1 MRLNNHQQ
9 NLLWSAS
16 SKNVEN
22 RSLSPLALA
31 RKIDA
36 VVAKLHAEN
45 PSAFLTSVQEDE
57 NGDIYFKGIDG
68 LLKAR
73 EFYNEPASVRR
84 DSYKSYIKPMKSP
97 HDYA

>member
-1 MRLNNHQQ
+1 MRLNKHQQ

-22 RSLSPLALA
+22 RNLSPLALA
-31 RKIDA
+31 RKVDA

-45 PSAFLTSVQEDE
+45 PTAFVTSVQEDE

-68 LLKAR
+68 LLKTR
-73 EFYNEPASVRR
+73 EFYNEPISVRR
-84 DSYKSYIKPMKSP
+84 DLYKSYVKPLKSYY
-97 HDYA
+97 DNA

>member
-1 MRLNNHQQ
+1 MRLNKHQQ

-22 RSLSPLALA
+22 RNLSPLALA
-31 RKIDA
+31 RKVDA

-45 PSAFLTSVQEDE
+45 PTAFVTSVQEDE

-68 LLKAR
+68 LLKTR
-73 EFYNEPASVRR
+73 EFYNEPISVRR
-84 DSYKSYIKPMKSP
+84 DSYKSYVKPLKSYY
-97 HDYA
+97 DNA

>member
-1 MRLNNHQQ
+1 MRLNKHQQ

-45 PSAFLTSVQEDE
+45 PSAFITSVQDGE
-57 NGDIYFKGIDG
+57 NGEIYFKGIDG

-73 EFYNEPASVRR
+73 EFYNEPLSVRR
-84 DSYKSYIKPMKSP
+84 DSYKSYVKPLPSRY
-97 HDYA
+97 DNA

>member
-1 MRLNNHQQ
+1 MRLNKHQQ

-31 RKIDA
+31 RKVDA

-45 PSAFLTSVQEDE
+45 PSAFITSVQDGE
-57 NGDIYFKGIDG
+57 NGEIYFKGIDG

-73 EFYNEPASVRR
+73 EFYNEPLSVRR
-84 DSYKSYIKPMKSP
+84 DTYKSYVKPLPSRY
-97 HDYA
+97 DNA

>member
-1 MRLNNHQQ
+1 MRLNKHQQ

-45 PSAFLTSVQEDE
+45 PSAFITSVQDGE
-57 NGDIYFKGIDG
+57 NGEIYFKGIDG

-73 EFYNEPASVRR
+73 EFYNEPLSVRR
-84 DSYKSYIKPMKSP
+84 DTYKSYVKPLPSRY
-97 HDYA
+97 DNA